1 MLGAFDSFHGS
12 GSGSGS
18 VSFDPKYAN
27 PARNKT
33 VYLVKLRPEG
43 SKEKCHVQNWI
54 YVWKTFSFL
63 LAKVNLHIFIL
74 MYTQKKAG
82 NKTLF

>member
-43 SKEKCHVQNWI
+43 SKEKCHVQN
-54 YVWKTFSFL
+54 
-63 LAKVNLHIFIL
+63 
-74 MYTQKKAG
+74 
-82 NKTLF
+82 